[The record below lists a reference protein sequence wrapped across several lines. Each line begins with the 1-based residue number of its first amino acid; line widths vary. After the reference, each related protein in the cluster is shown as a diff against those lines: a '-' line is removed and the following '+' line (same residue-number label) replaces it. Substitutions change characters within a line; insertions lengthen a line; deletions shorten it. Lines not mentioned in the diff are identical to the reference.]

1 MIQKNSSCA
10 SDTIKTKLRA
20 FSVVKVKLWNGQ
32 EVETMNSVLSEIIRL
47 RCGRTPVI
55 DYHNSNR
62 YCIVVSEDNGTKT
75 AYCLG
80 VPIYNSRT
88 KVQMRGLRQEMK
100 SSLRIK
106 TAFAEF
112 TFREILCQD
121 SDIAYDTEWRLLF
134 PR

>member
-1 MIQKNSSCA
+1 
-10 SDTIKTKLRA
+10 
-20 FSVVKVKLWNGQ
+20 
-32 EVETMNSVLSEIIRL
+32 MNSVLSEIIRL

-75 AYCLG
+75 AYCFG
-80 VPIYNSRT
+80 VPIYNRKPAELGKQ

-106 TAFAEF
+106 TAFAEL